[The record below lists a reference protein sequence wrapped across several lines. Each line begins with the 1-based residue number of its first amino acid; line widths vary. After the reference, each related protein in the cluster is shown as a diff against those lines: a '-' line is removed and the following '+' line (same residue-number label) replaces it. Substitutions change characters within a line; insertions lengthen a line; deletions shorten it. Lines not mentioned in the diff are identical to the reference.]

1 MFADCLF
8 LNVADARLRRLQGH
22 DTGGPPQA
30 LLATASLETRT
41 RWRRQT
47 TCTGLICLPVPA
59 HLPCLFSPHA
69 RQLFHLRLR
78 SKGSATPAWRWRSLA
93 SGNAAASEGTAGQKE
108 CGTGTTSTASVTE
121 LGVQRG
127 KQPER
132 RAPRHPG
139 RAHQGVRAQEAAL
152 QEGKAKLSLHA
163 RKSHN
168 SASPVVRAL
177 LGSINALPSGG
188 GAGRY

>member
-1 MFADCLF
+1 M
-8 LNVADARLRRLQGH
+8 RLQ
-22 DTGGPPQA
+22 
-30 LLATASLETRT
+30 
-41 RWRRQT
+41 
-47 TCTGLICLPVPA
+47 
-59 HLPCLFSPHA
+59 
-69 RQLFHLRLR
+69 
-78 SKGSATPAWRWRSLA
+78 SKGSATPAWRSRA
-93 SGNAAASEGTAGQKE
+93 SGNTAASEGTAGQKE

-127 KQPER
+127 KQPKR

-152 QEGKAKLSLHA
+152 QEGEAKPSLHA
-163 RKSHN
+163 SKSHN
-168 SASPVVRAL
+168 SVSPVVRAL